1 MSNPN
6 TQTQPTPS
14 YWDKLKSVAASGLTT
29 GVGIA
34 AIAAPVLV
42 VLAATSWISK
52 KD

>member
-6 TQTQPTPS
+6 TQATTPS

>member
-1 MSNPN
+1 MNENNTPN
-6 TQTQPTPS
+6 
-14 YWDKLKSVAASGLTT
+14 YWEKLKSVAQAGLAT